1 MTLIDIFGYIA
12 AMLTTT
18 AFAPQAILTWKT
30 RSVDGISLGMYSMFT
45 LGVTLWLI
53 YGVLIQA
60 WPVVA
65 ANTITLFLASFIL
78 GMKIRYRA
86 RGK

>member
-1 MTLIDIFGYIA
+1 MTLIDLFGYIA

-18 AFAPQAILTWKT
+18 AFAPQAFLTWKT

-53 YGVLIQA
+53 YGVLIHA
-60 WPVVA
+60 WPIVA
-65 ANTITLFLASFIL
+65 ANAVTLLLASFIL
-78 GMKIRYRA
+78 VMKIRYGA
-86 RGK
+86 RDK